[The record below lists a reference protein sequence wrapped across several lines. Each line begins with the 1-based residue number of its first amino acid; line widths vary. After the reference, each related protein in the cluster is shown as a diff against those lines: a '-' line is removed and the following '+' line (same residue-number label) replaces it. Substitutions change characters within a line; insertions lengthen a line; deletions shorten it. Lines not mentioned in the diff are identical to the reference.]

1 MPEEKRSSYSL
12 ISVEKAPDEEV
23 IVVDSSGVHAEGVS
37 VPAEETLSFDDTEIT
52 HEVGK
57 DFSSTTE
64 ESFEGKSPSAP
75 STPSTF
81 SSRKQE
87 SALDG
92 LTEEDLEAP
101 VPMQHIHALIIA
113 LVLVGLVAFILYFFV
128 LR

>member
-12 ISVEKAPDEEV
+12 ISVEKAPDDEV
-23 IVVDSSGVHAEGVS
+23 IVVDSSGVHTEGVPAS
-37 VPAEETLSFDDTEIT
+37 VEEAPSFDDAESSY
-52 HEVGK
+52 EGGK

-64 ESFEGKSPSAP
+64 ESPKKKPTGASSTTSTSA
-75 STPSTF
+75 
-81 SSRKQE
+81 SRKQE

-101 VPMQHIHALIIA
+101 VPMQRMHALIIA